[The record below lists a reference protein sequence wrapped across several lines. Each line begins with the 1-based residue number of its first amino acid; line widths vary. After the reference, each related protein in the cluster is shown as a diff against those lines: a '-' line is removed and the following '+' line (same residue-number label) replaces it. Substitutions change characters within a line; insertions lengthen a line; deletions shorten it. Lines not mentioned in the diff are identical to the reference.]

1 MGKRIELNLK
11 SKQKKIKM
19 GNCILFHSWGRWE
32 RRTNCEYV
40 RYCKECGAEKIKY
53 KHNWGDWFY
62 EAENSCKLI
71 RECRICGEIDVGT
84 YRHVWTD
91 WHYESTNSCRQI
103 RNCSRCGNV
112 EEGEIVHQM
121 SIWKYKNDKQC
132 DVYRTCKRC
141 DYTQND
147 MAHKWGNW
155 GYKSET
161 DCTQIRICERCKGT
175 EIGECKH
182 DWGKTKFFKAT
193 CRRCKTKKKI
203 SGYFSPINWIIQLR
217 RMIGEQNRNAIIKDI
232 IAGKAL
238 EKSLN
243 RSFKESMAFLREN
256 LFLDLLIIDSNIW
269 MNDTPQYNRF
279 ISIFPYLLKSFNTR
293 YIFYGPQFEEIC
305 NIKKKSDYCES
316 RNKRS
321 RLAINRIDKLS
332 KENLLSITPIKLE
345 LKNPGHVDPLLI
357 KLLLMSAK
365 KGQSTILLTDDN
377 ELRIR
382 AREKLKEY
390 NIKNYRIFKMDDLMV
405 YFNTINMAMKEG
417 IANKNAQHSVKKNV
431 IYLSQKLTSQIP
443 STTNL
448 VSPKINRSNSLKL
461 FLETLKIHWK
471 TTRTS

>member
-1 MGKRIELNLK
+1 MDKRIELNLK
-11 SKQKKIKM
+11 SKQKKVKM

-32 RRTNCEYV
+32 RRTNCKYV

-62 EAENSCKLI
+62 DAENSCKLI
-71 RECRICGEIDVGT
+71 RECRICGEVDVGA
-84 YRHVWTD
+84 YRHIWTD

-182 DWGKTKFFKAT
+182 DWEKTKFFKAT

-217 RMIGEQNRNAIIKDI
+217 RMIGEQHRHEIIGDVNTGI
-232 IAGKAL
+232 AL
-238 EKSLN
+238 EKLHIK
-243 RSFKESMAFLREN
+243 SFKKSMAFLREN
-256 LFLDLLIIDSNIW
+256 LFRDRLIIDSNIW
-269 MNDTPQYNRF
+269 MDNRPEYSKF
-279 ISIFPYLLKSFNTR
+279 MSVFRYLLKTFNIC
-293 YIFYGPQFEEIC
+293 YIFYGPQFEKIC
-305 NIKKKSDYCES
+305 NIKKNSVAFGS
-316 RNKRS
+316 RNRRS

-332 KENLLSITPIKLE
+332 KENLLSITPIRLE
-345 LKNPGHVDPLLI
+345 FKNPGHVDPLLI
-357 KLLLMSAK
+357 KLLLISAK
-365 KGQSTILLTDDN
+365 KGLSTTLLTNDN

-382 AREKLKEY
+382 AREKLKEH
-390 NIKNYRIFKMDDLMV
+390 NISNYRIFKMGDLMV
-405 YFNTINMAMKEG
+405 HFNIIYMAMKEG
-417 IANKNAQHSVKKNV
+417 IADKSPPPIVKKNV
-431 IYLSQKLTSQIP
+431 IYLPPVQKNPAQ
-443 STTNL
+443 
-448 VSPKINRSNSLKL
+448 
-461 FLETLKIHWK
+461 
-471 TTRTS
+471 